1 MWSGGK
7 EESENGEAVLLMQPK
22 KTKKTKNIDSNT
34 VIGDPNKSFI
44 GGKPFFHSQDSELK
58 KNLFGGEAGGEIT
71 CDICHSDMF
80 LLCQVNTPLT
90 NLDRTL
96 LVFGCNNVDCAY
108 HVCSSASKTFSNNSN
123 VNNPFFLGG
132 GVFRCIRSQSQ
143 HQESSSSPIAATTDI
158 NSNNVNTKWGDDE
171 DDDNGSDG
179 GWGNDND
186 SNDDD
191 WGGNNTTKNST
202 TNKMEELE
210 AMLKDCE
217 MNNYDNIRKEEESN
231 NKKDLQYDDMK
242 LSSKKI
248 DSSFSSLNKNCFPEY
263 DLELFDEPYPMG
275 RRKKYNVTS
284 SGLDDD
290 EDDEFGY
297 EDVGAGEDS
306 SIQNILS
313 KYLQEEQDADI
324 LAALQKQKQSSSSVT
339 TTSEGRATA
348 ADGEKYE
355 KVPPVQRAFLTFQDR
370 MKRAPRQSVR
380 YAYGGQPLWS
390 RPTVTTN
397 AATLVNNKNNK
408 GRGRGGGPRRV
419 SLVPDIPPCKGCGS
433 KRYFEFQL
441 MPSILFDLKVD
452 DFANGG
458 GGMDWDV
465 LAIYSCA
472 KSCDQSREEIVVVQ
486 QTSSTNPTSTTVM
499 STNNND
505 GKSNVSQLRSSP
517 QGEEDVYDPKNN
529 EHASYDED
537 EEDMEIVKD

>member
-22 KTKKTKNIDSNT
+22 KTKKTKNIDSGT

-58 KNLFGGEAGGEIT
+58 KKLFGGEGGGKIT

-96 LVFGCNNVDCAY
+96 HVFGCNNVNCAA

-171 DDDNGSDG
+171 DDDNASDG

-186 SNDDD
+186 SDDD
-191 WGGNNTTKNST
+191 WGGNNTTKNNT

-217 MNNYDNIRKEEESN
+217 MNNYDNIRKEKESN
-231 NKKDLQYDDMK
+231 NKKDLQYDVMK

-275 RRKKYNVTS
+275 RKKYNVAS

-324 LAALQKQKQSSSSVT
+324 LAALQKQSSSSVA

-397 AATLVNNKNNK
+397 AATNNKNNK
-408 GRGRGGGPRRV
+408 GRGPRRV

-452 DFANGG
+452 DFANG

-505 GKSNVSQLRSSP
+505 GKSNVPQLKSSSQE
-517 QGEEDVYDPKNN
+517 EEDVYDPKKN
-529 EHASYDED
+529 EHATYDED